1 MTYSGDSSQNSVT
14 TTQVGT
20 TSVRDTGQSGSAIGL
35 EIFPGNGTEELEEPG
50 YLVEEVPGKVWV
62 WDGEKWV
69 LQFDRSNTQ
78 PAERGPIG
86 PAGASGPPGA
96 TGQMGV
102 TGPSGPPGKGDPGP
116 SGATGADGQSGA
128 TGPMGAARCEEVDTA
143 PNSGERG
150 KLYIDKYNQ
159 IYVTLG

>member
-1 MTYSGDSSQNSVT
+1 MTYSGDSSQNQVN

-20 TSVRDTGQSGSAIGL
+20 TSVSDIGEMASAIGL
-35 EIFPGNGTEELEEPG
+35 EIFPGNGTEELQEPG
-50 YLVEEVPGKVWV
+50 YIVEEVPGKVWV

-69 LQFDRSNTQ
+69 LQWDKSNQ
-78 PAERGPIG
+78 LPAEKGPQGPIG
-86 PAGASGPPGA
+86 PEGPSGA
-96 TGQMGV
+96 TGAQGG

-116 SGATGADGQSGA
+116 IGATGMDGQQGA
-128 TGPMGAARCEEVDTA
+128 TGPKGAGRCEEVDTA

-150 KLYIDKYNQ
+150 SLYIDKYNQ